1 MGQPA
6 GSDSGIPQ
14 SGRRTRGT
22 ETSKYPEEKKTKVIA
37 QVVASERARAQT
49 GGVTASSGVE
59 GPSTKEK
66 DYHSR
71 TEWKIRPEKVIA
83 LYAKWSYLPR
93 RHLSSAEHEKFCM
106 NPRGPSRKAKH
117 YRETDSEPVP

>member
-49 GGVTASSGVE
+49 GGVEAPSGVE
-59 GPSTKEK
+59 GPSTKIHGNVSRIVWK
-66 DYHSR
+66 D
-71 TEWKIRPEKVIA
+71 KP
-83 LYAKWSYLPR
+83 
-93 RHLSSAEHEKFCM
+93 
-106 NPRGPSRKAKH
+106 
-117 YRETDSEPVP
+117 

>member
-1 MGQPA
+1 M
-6 GSDSGIPQ
+6 
-14 SGRRTRGT
+14 
-22 ETSKYPEEKKTKVIA
+22 IA

-59 GPSTKEK
+59 GPSIKEK
-66 DYHSR
+66 EYHSR